1 MVLTAASRTSVSG
14 SRTRLLGAL
23 LLAVAGLAISPI
35 GALAHPLGNFT
46 INHFAGIRVAG
57 DAISLDVVI
66 DQAEIPTV
74 AERQRI
80 DVDGDGTISRSEMER
95 ERQSVCARL
104 SEALTLTVGGQ
115 PLDLS
120 VTAAGLSFPVGA
132 AGLATFRTVC
142 EYRATL
148 DRPVTAG
155 TVVQFADHS
164 TPDRIGW
171 REIVVSGDGITIGSD
186 GAPVPSL
193 VSSQPS
199 VSDSVAPA
207 GTATDPAAGVSRRLT
222 SYPASLLAAPL
233 AMTDT
238 TFTVSPGGPSV
249 GSPCIPDAFPLSS
262 APGATNRGY
271 GCEPLPVGQQSGVAA
286 AVPGGVGTEISALLS
301 TTELTLPVLILSL
314 LTAMALGAA
323 HALTPGHGK
332 TLMAAYLVGTRGTAR
347 HALALG
353 LTVTVSHTLGV
364 LALAGVILALHIV
377 TPESFTHVTG
387 ILSGLV
393 VISIGGWLFVRQG
406 LPMIRTY
413 LAARSGERAAP
424 HHHDDH
430 HSHADPRPR
439 GAVISQ
445 AHETVTADAHEGS
458 MVHSHGGIAHRHAP
472 STSEPM
478 TWRSLFAL
486 GLFGGL
492 VPSINALIILLATLA
507 VGRAAYGV
515 VLVVAFGAGMAIV
528 LGGIGLG
535 LVYASRWMER
545 TPRSS
550 VFNRVVAWAPAV
562 TSITILAVG
571 LYVTTAAIA
580 GSPVL

>member
-1 MVLTAASRTSVSG
+1 
-14 SRTRLLGAL
+14 
-23 LLAVAGLAISPI
+23 
-35 GALAHPLGNFT
+35 
-46 INHFAGIRVAG
+46 
-57 DAISLDVVI
+57 
-66 DQAEIPTV
+66 
-74 AERQRI
+74 
-80 DVDGDGTISRSEMER
+80 DGTISTSEMER

-104 SEALTLTVGGQ
+104 SEALTLAVGGR

-155 TVVQFADHS
+155 TVVQFVDHS

-193 VSSQPS
+193 VGNQPG

-207 GTATDPAAGVSRRLT
+207 GAATDPAAGVSRRLT

-249 GSPCIPDAFPLSS
+249 GSPCIPDAFPLST
-262 APGATNRGY
+262 APGATSRGY

-301 TTELTLPVLILSL
+301 TTELTLPVLILSI

-413 LAARSGERAAP
+413 LAARSGARATRAR
-424 HHHDDH
+424 HDHDDH
-430 HSHADPRPR
+430 HSHAYPHPR
-439 GAVISQ
+439 GADLPHT
-445 AHETVTADAHEGS
+445 HETVAAHDHADS
-458 MVHSHGGIAHRHAP
+458 MAHSHGGVAHSHAP
-472 STSEPM
+472 ATSAPM

-550 VFNRVVAWAPAV
+550 VFSRIVAWAPAV

-571 LYVTTAAIA
+571 LYVTTTAIA